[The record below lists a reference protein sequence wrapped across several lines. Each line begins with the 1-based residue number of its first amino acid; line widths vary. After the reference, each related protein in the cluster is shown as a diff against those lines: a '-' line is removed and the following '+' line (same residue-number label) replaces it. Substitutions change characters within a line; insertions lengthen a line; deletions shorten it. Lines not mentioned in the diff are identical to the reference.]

1 MAVCPLGHD
10 SVTDD
15 VCDVC
20 GTRIAR
26 RSGVPVADRGRV
38 VGKHHA
44 GGPRPTG
51 SPEDTCPWC
60 GSPSSSQFCPRCGFR
75 VRRPFAPLAVPEPAT
90 GPAPVVEPPSV
101 VGSVPA
107 TEPSP
112 LVESVPTGESQF
124 AAVSQSWSDLPSDVT
139 SWSAVPAS
147 PLPLDP
153 PVPSDRPAFLDWFK
167 APDRDAEPEPEPELE
182 AEPEFEPE
190 PEPEPDPPFELQAE
204 PEIEPEPPVTAD
216 AYSWSAP
223 KVPPRSGAS
232 PTTPIP
238 KFTPTTWSIVVT
250 SDRTYYDQMQVER
263 ARMGWDLA
271 FPDYTAE
278 RRFSLT
284 GKQMRIG
291 RRSATRGVEPEIDLS
306 MPPADPGISRL
317 HALLIAAPDGT
328 WAVLDPGSANG
339 TLLNGREIAPGD
351 LVPLRDEDRINVGA
365 WTAITVHRE

>member
-1 MAVCPLGHD
+1 MAVCPNGHD

-26 RSGVPVADRGRV
+26 SSGVPAADRGRLT
-38 VGKHHA
+38 GKHHA

-75 VRRPFAPLAVPEPAT
+75 VRRPFAPLAVPESAT
-90 GPAPVVEPPSV
+90 DP
-101 VGSVPA
+101 
-107 TEPSP
+107 EPSP
-112 LVESVPTGESQF
+112 L

-147 PLPLDP
+147 PSPLDP

-167 APDRDAEPEPEPELE
+167 APDRDREPEPEPELE
-182 AEPEFEPE
+182 FEPERAPEPAPEPE
-190 PEPEPDPPFELQAE
+190 PEPEPE
-204 PEIEPEPPVTAD
+204 PAPV
-216 AYSWSAP
+216 
-223 KVPPRSGAS
+223 VPPRSSAAA

-238 KFTPTTWSIVVT
+238 KFTPTTWSVVLT
-250 SDRTYYDQMQVER
+250 SDRAYYDQMQVER

-271 FPDYTAE
+271 FPAYTAE
-278 RRFSLT
+278 RRIALT

-291 RRSATRGVEPEIDLS
+291 RRSAARGTEPEIDLAV
-306 MPPADPGISRL
+306 PPADPGISRL
-317 HALLIAAPDGT
+317 HALLIAAADGT

-351 LVPLRDEDRINVGA
+351 LIPLHDGDRINLGA
-365 WTAITVHRE
+365 WTAITVRHE